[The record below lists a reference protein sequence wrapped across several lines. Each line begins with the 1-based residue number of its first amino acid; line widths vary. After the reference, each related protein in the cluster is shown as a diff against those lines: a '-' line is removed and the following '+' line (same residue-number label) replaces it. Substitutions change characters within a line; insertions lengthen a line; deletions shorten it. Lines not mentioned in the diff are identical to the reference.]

1 MRKFPYCA
9 KLSCFELTTDN
20 SGETKQE
27 IENIYG
33 KNSKRSNQDEYR
45 LLPELSL
52 LLRNQDKDLEIIYK
66 KLSKHSPNLRKDTNE
81 NYDLGISPKYLPF
94 STEYRDKFS
103 LHNYLAPELIST
115 KSKFVYPKRS
125 SDVYSLTLMLWE
137 TLNGCIPY
145 VIFNKAELEKLYSIN
160 KAVLPNFEKE
170 RCQQFKTILEHGLDL
185 QSSSRLTI
193 QYLIS
198 LLEDVKTDL
207 IKTSGIKTMFS
218 QMETE
223 NPIPAPRKPVEVNDL
238 RNQSKITKAND
249 KEYFYEN
256 ISDPHKRIENAITD
270 ENLKSVGLFSF
281 SDPQEK
287 SSELEMNI
295 LNENHYV
302 SIENL
307 KSMQPKILQEESPVI
322 RTPKQRT
329 NGEISSRFDRDN
341 RLKSLKI
348 LDKIEAKKLQSPKK
362 PKRSTKKSNEVK
374 SPQKKALDSFSSLL
388 SSSALEF
395 NKFLSPKTSNKNEP
409 IYERTS
415 TLKKKKNNVDSNKKK
430 SVKDLFDCRQDD
442 GLKSIDERFNFHK
455 LDDDLNSIPDSLNI
469 RNILVTQEEPIIVN
483 NSKSNGYG
491 FKIDTGSPLPNT
503 PIARKN
509 KIRRNAWLSNNVLTD
524 QEELSPRN
532 KSLNLSIKINHFKHQ
547 TPEKQESPIQ
557 SEKRNSFTTPKSVN
571 LSSEITKCLTSN
583 NFDSILPGFTSKFLE
598 DLESQSNSTP
608 YKSMCGK
615 ISEESDN
622 SDNEFLSP
630 LIVKQQPKRHQR
642 AQTQSPQGITVNQK
656 INGNKSIGVVDEL
669 RKRFSRNV
677 PDELSKAFIKR
688 KEQQINDSTFENSL
702 WRKEKQRCDSISF
715 NGSRTENELRTSVRD
730 TVKKI
735 EECFG
740 SVEQSP
746 ILKPLKSKLIPI
758 KVIEENEEN
767 LNITPKKSIL
777 NVTLKQSPIEVD
789 PIPTIRT
796 QTLIKKTVLRES
808 IVSGTEEN
816 EKTQAE
822 NPTGSLGRTKL
833 TTRVVLNLRKVTG
846 RSSDFGGLC
855 KKNSLNTGSLTR
867 HSFCGNDLL
876 KSLEKFR
883 KEQKVD
889 STELVRKKQLKF
901 VCCNCGTEMTPQE
914 LRKGKFLYF

>member
-27 IENIYG
+27 IENNYG
-33 KNSKRSNQDEYR
+33 KNSKRNNQDEYR

-81 NYDLGISPKYLPF
+81 NNDLNISQKYLPY

-115 KSKFVYPKRS
+115 KMKFVYPKRS

-137 TLNGCIPY
+137 TLNNCIPY
-145 VIFNKAELEKLYSIN
+145 VIFNKAELGKLYSIN
-160 KAVLPNFEKE
+160 KAVLPNFDKE
-170 RCQQFKTILEHGLDL
+170 RCQQFETIFEHGLDL

-198 LLEDVKTDL
+198 LLEDVKNDL
-207 IKTSGIKTMFS
+207 IKTSGLKTMFT
-218 QMETE
+218 QIEVE
-223 NPIPAPRKPVEVNDL
+223 EPVPAPRKPVEVNDL
-238 RNQSKITKAND
+238 RNQSQITKAND

-281 SDPQEK
+281 SDVQEK

-295 LNENHYV
+295 LNDNHYV

-307 KSMQPKILQEESPVI
+307 KCMQPKILQDDEPSSVI

-362 PKRSTKKSNEVK
+362 PKRSNKKPNEIK

-395 NKFLSPKTSNKNEP
+395 NKFLSPKTSSKNEP

-415 TLKKKKNNVDSNKKK
+415 TLKKKKNNIDSNKKK
-430 SVKDLFDCRQDD
+430 SVKDLFDCREDD
-442 GLKSIDERFNFHK
+442 VLKSVDERFNFHK
-455 LDDDLNSIPDSLNI
+455 LDEDLNSIPESLNI
-469 RNILVTQEEPIIVN
+469 RNILVTQEEEEPIITEN
-483 NSKSNGYG
+483 NNKSKGYV

-509 KIRRNAWLSNNVLTD
+509 KIRRNAWLSNNVLKTQENVQE
-524 QEELSPRN
+524 QEEEKSPKN
-532 KSLNLSIKINHFKHQ
+532 KTVNLSIKINHIKRQ
-547 TPEKQESPIQ
+547 SPVKEESPIE
-557 SEKRNSFTTPKSVN
+557 STSAN
-571 LSSEITKCLTSN
+571 LSTEISKCLSTN

-598 DLESQSNSTP
+598 ELESQTNSTP

-622 SDNEFLSP
+622 SDSDILSP
-630 LIVKQQPKRHQR
+630 MIVKPQPKRHQR
-642 AQTQSPQGITVNQK
+642 AQTQSPEGKTVNHK
-656 INGNKSIGVVDEL
+656 INGNKSMGVVDEL
-669 RKRFSRNV
+669 KRRFSRNV

-688 KEQQINDSTFENSL
+688 KERQINNSTFENSL
-702 WRKEKQRCDSISF
+702 WRKEKQRCDSMSF
-715 NGSRTENELRTSVRD
+715 NGSRTENELRTSVRE

-735 EECFG
+735 EQCFG
-740 SVEQSP
+740 SVEQQSP
-746 ILKPLKSKLIPI
+746 IHKPIKSKLIPT
-758 KVIEENEEN
+758 KVPEENEAN
-767 LNITPKKSIL
+767 LSLTPKRSVL
-777 NVTLKQSPIEVD
+777 NVTLKPSP
-789 PIPTIRT
+789 PTIRT

-808 IVSGTEEN
+808 IVTGTEVN
-816 EKTQAE
+816 DKNPIE

-846 RSSDFGGLC
+846 RSSDFGGLF
-855 KKNSLNTGSLTR
+855 KKSSLNTGTLAR

-883 KEQKVD
+883 KEQNFD
-889 STELVRKKQLKF
+889 STEIVRKKQLTF
-901 VCCNCGTEMTPQE
+901 VCCNCGTEMTPQD
-914 LRKGKFLYF
+914 LRKGN